1 MPPTLRIAEIAP
13 PWLPVPPPGYGGTE
27 LMIDALCRGLTRAGH
42 EVTLFTT
49 GRSTCPVHKHWLFD
63 QLDPRRMGAAVE
75 EFHQAFAAYDVLTDT
90 PDGDVDVVHDHTL
103 AGIFFGPS
111 RVRVPIVA
119 TVHGPFDSLLGQL
132 YPRVVGDVSFVAI
145 SHDQASRTPTG
156 VCVDRVIHHGIEYDR
171 YPFAASTDADLLCLG
186 RMSPDKGIDA
196 AIRIARTAGRP
207 LRIAAKMRE
216 PGEIDYF
223 KAVVEPQLDAD
234 VSYIGEVDFETKVE
248 LLSSSAALLNPIR
261 WPEPFGL
268 VMIEAMACGTPVIG
282 GAWGAAPEI
291 VEDGVTGFLGNDDAT
306 LAEGLRRLDEIDR
319 TTCRQAVIDR
329 FSSDRMAADYVA
341 MFTDLLDRRRAA
353 SGGGRGAVNA
363 A

>member
-1 MPPTLRIAEIAP
+1 MPSSTLRIAEIAP

-75 EFHQAFAAYDVLTDT
+75 EFHQAFAAYDVLAGTT
-90 PDGDVDVVHDHTL
+90 DGDVDVVHDHTL
-103 AGIFFGPS
+103 AGLFFGPS
-111 RVRVPIVA
+111 RVTAPIVS

-132 YPRVVGDVSFVAI
+132 YPRVVGDVTFVAI
-145 SHDQASRTPTG
+145 SHDQVLRVPCG
-156 VCVDRVIHHGIEYDR
+156 VCVERVIHHGIEYDR
-171 YPFAASTDADLLCLG
+171 YPYAASTGDHLVFLG
-186 RMSPDKGIDA
+186 RMSPDKGLDT
-196 AIRIARTAGRP
+196 AIRVARAAGRP

-223 KAVVEPQLDAD
+223 HDVVEPQLDAD
-234 VSYIGEVDFETKVE
+234 IEFVGEADFPTKVE

-282 GAWGAAPEI
+282 GSWGAAPEI
-291 VEDGVTGFLGNDDAT
+291 VDEGITGFLGNDEAT
-306 LAEGLRRLDEIDR
+306 LLGGLLRLDELDR
-319 TTCRQAVIDR
+319 STCRDTVIDR

-341 MFTDLLDRRRAA
+341 VFTELLDRRARANGPRSA
-353 SGGGRGAVNA
+353 SA